1 MPRLDLETRQVRDV
15 MTFHAVF
22 VSPGDTVTHALEV
35 MNDNRVASL
44 PVVDDANRC
53 LGIVS
58 ASDILTLAE
67 ERGADIERMSVTEG
81 IEQELLLEH
90 FDSIDLSDTLV
101 DDLMTPL
108 PFDVAPEAPLVEAA
122 KRMIENDVHH
132 LVVTERRDQFLGIV
146 SSMDI
151 VRAVADAA

>member
-1 MPRLDLETRQVRDV
+1 MPRLDLETRHVRDV

-53 LGIVS
+53 LGMVS
-58 ASDILTLAE
+58 GSDILTLAQ
-67 ERGADIERMSVTEG
+67 ERGADIERMSITEG

-90 FDSIDLSDTLV
+90 FDKIDLSDTRV
-101 DDLMTPL
+101 DDLMTPV
-108 PFDVAPEAPLVEAA
+108 PFDVAPDASLIEAA

-132 LVVTERRDQFLGIV
+132 LVVTERRDQFLGIL
-146 SSMDI
+146 SSLDI
-151 VRAVADAA
+151 VRAVAESG

>member
-67 ERGADIERMSVTEG
+67 ERGADIKRMSVTEG

-101 DDLMTPL
+101 DDLMTPV

>member
-67 ERGADIERMSVTEG
+67 ERGTEIERMSVTEG
-81 IEQELLLEH
+81 IEQDLLLEH
-90 FDSIDLSDTLV
+90 FDSVDLSDTLV
-101 DDLMTPL
+101 DDLMTPV
-108 PFDVAPEAPLVEAA
+108 PFDVAPEASLVEAA

-151 VRAVADAA
+151 VRAVADAG

>member
-1 MPRLDLETRQVRDV
+1 MPRLDLATRHVRDV

-53 LGIVS
+53 LGMLS

-67 ERGADIERMSVTEG
+67 ERGADIERMSITEG
-81 IEQELLLEH
+81 IERELLLEH
-90 FDSIDLSDTLV
+90 FGNVDFSDTLV

-108 PFDVAPEAPLVEAA
+108 PFDVAPEASLVEAA
-122 KRMIENDVHH
+122 KRMIESDVHH
-132 LVVTERRDQFLGIV
+132 LVVTERRDQFLGIL

-151 VRAVADAA
+151 VRAVAESE

>member
-1 MPRLDLETRQVRDV
+1 MPRLDLGTRQVRDV

-22 VSPGDTVTHALEV
+22 VSPGDNVTRALEV
-35 MNDNRVASL
+35 INDNRVASL

-67 ERGADIERMSVTEG
+67 ERGADIERMSLTEG
-81 IEQELLLEH
+81 IERELLLEH
-90 FDSIDLSDTLV
+90 FDNVDLSDTLV
-101 DDLMTPL
+101 DDLMTPV
-108 PFDVAPEAPLVEAA
+108 PFDIAPEATLVEAA

-151 VRAVADAA
+151 VRAVADAG

>member
-22 VSPGDTVTHALEV
+22 VSPGGTVAHALEV

-44 PVVDDANRC
+44 PVVDNANRC
-53 LGIVS
+53 RGILS

-67 ERGADIERMSVTEG
+67 ERGADIERMSITEG
-81 IEQELLLEH
+81 IEQELLIEH
-90 FDSIDLSDTLV
+90 FDSVDLSDTLV
-101 DDLMTPL
+101 DDLMTPV
-108 PFDVAPEAPLVEAA
+108 PFDVAPEASLVEAA
-122 KRMIENDVHH
+122 KRMTENDVHH

>member
-108 PFDVAPEAPLVEAA
+108 PFDVAPEAPLTEAA

>member
-101 DDLMTPL
+101 DDLMTPV